1 MAAGNESWQA
11 FDEDPT
17 RELLR
22 QSGPIAISMVSYSLM
37 TLADT
42 LLIGGYGAAA
52 LAGVGLGGTMTF
64 VLLCFPLGLLRA
76 TKTLIAQALGAKASG
91 HVAYVGASVLLALAL
106 GLAVAALGQGLGLL
120 LPKIA
125 ATEASG
131 EAARLYLSIRV
142 LGAPFAIAA
151 MALREARWAEND
163 GRWAALSSVIG
174 NGANIALAWIFLGP
188 LHLGVAGAA
197 WATVIAH
204 GIELLALVP
213 SQAKA
218 GFGLGLVRRGHLHS
232 LLKVGLPSAVQFLL
246 EVGSFAILAGLLA
259 AHSEV
264 AMAAHQ
270 VALQAIHFSF
280 LPALAVGEAAS
291 VLAGNAVGA
300 GRLDVV
306 RGLARSAL
314 KIVSVYTVLCTVLFA
329 FGASAI
335 AAAFTDDPAL
345 AAVATKLLWIAAA
358 FQILDGAN
366 IVARSVLRGA
376 GDVRVPALI
385 GILTAWCCTPP
396 LTWLLAWRAELGA
409 VGAWLGITAEV
420 VVGAGLLWWRLRS
433 AAWHE
438 PARQTR
444 AMVEAEAARGQAVVP
459 A

>member
-1 MAAGNESWQA
+1 MQAGNDSWQA

-22 QSGPIAISMVSYSLM
+22 QSGPIAISMVSYSMM

-91 HVAYVGASVLLALAL
+91 HVAYVGASVLVAAVL
-106 GLAVAALGQGLGLL
+106 GLAVAALGQGLAAL
-120 LPKIA
+120 LPLIA

-131 EAARLYLSIRV
+131 EAARVYLSIRV
-142 LGAPFAIAA
+142 LGAPLAIVA
-151 MALREARWAEND
+151 MALREARWAQND
-163 GRWAALSSVIG
+163 GRWAALSSVLG
-174 NGANIALAWIFLGP
+174 NGANIGLAVLFLGP
-188 LHLGVAGAA
+188 LRLGVEGAA

-204 GIELLALVP
+204 GIELLALLP
-213 SQAKA
+213 SQRRD
-218 GFGLGLVRRGHLHS
+218 GFGFALVRRGHLQS
-232 LLKVGLPSAVQFLL
+232 LLRVGLPSALQFLL

-270 VALQAIHFSF
+270 VALQALHFSF

-314 KIVSVYTVLCTVLFA
+314 KIVSVYTLFCTLVFA
-329 FGASAI
+329 FGAGAI
-335 AAAFTDDPAL
+335 AGAFTDDPAL
-345 AAVATKLLWIAAA
+345 AAVARKLLWIAAA
-358 FQILDGAN
+358 FQLLDGAN

-376 GDVRVPALI
+376 GDVKVPALI

-396 LTWLLAWRAELGA
+396 LTWLLAWQADLGA
-409 VGAWLGITAEV
+409 VGAWIGITAEV
-420 VVGAGLLWWRLRS
+420 VVGAALLWWRLRGT
-433 AAWHE
+433 AWHE

-444 AMVEAEAARGQAVVP
+444 AMVEAEAARGQTTA
-459 A
+459 AA